1 MLLTLNKAN
10 TFASVLIINFEH
22 VFINYIPKAWTQHSN
37 EFSKKCSKVSLHQSS
52 KWRRNVSLKY
62 TYEPSFVS
70 NIINFKLIINTNNN
84 STIAVYLVSIL
95 YFFITWNLLKYI
107 WNSSQTIILT
117 GDIEMNPG
125 MRSHSLPMPFNLSLN
140 FRGSL
145 CLLPKLATSESY

>member
-1 MLLTLNKAN
+1 MK
-10 TFASVLIINFEH
+10 
-22 VFINYIPKAWTQHSN
+22 
-37 EFSKKCSKVSLHQSS
+37 KKCVFEIHLWAKF
-52 KWRRNVSLKY
+52 RLKY
-62 TYEPSFVS
+62 
-70 NIINFKLIINTNNN
+70 NNFKLIINTNNN

-140 FRGSL
+140 FRESL
-145 CLLPKLATSESY
+145 CLLPKLATSESYKYKLFSRNYFSWIKTSRYMFHIYLSLPVSNEI